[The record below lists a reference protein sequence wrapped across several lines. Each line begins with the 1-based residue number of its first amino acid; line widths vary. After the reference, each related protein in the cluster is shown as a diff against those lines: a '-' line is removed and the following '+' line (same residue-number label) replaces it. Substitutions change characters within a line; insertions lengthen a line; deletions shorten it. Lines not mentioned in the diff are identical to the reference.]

1 MHKYAWQ
8 APLPLAAS
16 AQADYFGGMDM
27 QSTGA
32 DAPITTP
39 VTIYRKDYTPPVWA
53 VPSLHLDFA
62 LDLSATKVTNT
73 MQVERR
79 ADGPLVLRGDGLI
92 ADEVRVDGVVVND
105 WAMQGDDLILPLSG
119 DAHEVAITTTINP
132 STNTQLMGLYA
143 SNGMLCTQ
151 CEAEGFRRITF
162 HPDRPDVLSRYSV
175 HMAGDKAAFP
185 VLLSNGDCVETGDLD
200 GGRHYAKWVDPWP
213 KPSYLFALVAGD
225 LVAAR
230 DSFTSMSGR
239 TVDLAIYVRAGDE
252 SRTGHA
258 MQALKNSMAW
268 DEAEYGREY
277 DLDVFNIVAVSDF
290 NMGAM
295 ENKGLNIFNT
305 RYILADKETATDMDF
320 DGVEGVVAHEY
331 FHNWSGN
338 RVTCRDWFQLS
349 LKEGFT
355 VLRDQQFSAAMGS
368 AAVKRI
374 EDVKMLR
381 AAQFVEDA
389 GPLAHPIRPE
399 SFMEISNFYTATIYN
414 KGAEVIR
421 MMRTL
426 MGADA
431 YRKGTDLYF
440 DRHDGEAATCE
451 DFVKAMEDGGG
462 IDLSQFRLW
471 YSTAGTPRVHV
482 HITHDEAA
490 GEAVLRF
497 SQSIARNGGEHEPS
511 NMVIPLRMAL
521 LDPETGAHDGE
532 QLVVLTQDAEE
543 FRFASA
549 RFPVLSLNRDFSAP
563 IILTSNRPAS
573 DLAFLARHDDDPFA
587 RFEAMLQLMTD
598 TLTAAVASGGV
609 DQAAQQSVI
618 DAVAACLSDTRLDD
632 ALKAD
637 IVRLPTEAFLGEQM
651 AVIDPEAIHQQ
662 RKALEIAIGIALFS
676 EWEVLV
682 TRLSALPYEWSAQGK
697 GGRKLLASA
706 LLYMVAGNND
716 AGAKAAYALYE
727 AADNMTNR
735 MTALQALRDLHS
747 PLRDAAL
754 ADFYQRFEGDALV
767 IDKWFSLQAISL
779 RDDTL
784 QVIQTLAQ
792 HPAFTMSN
800 PNRLRSLYMVL
811 TANQR
816 IFHDA
821 SGAGYDLI
829 ADVIIALDK
838 ANPQTAARMVPPL
851 GRWRRFD
858 ENRAAKMRGALERI
872 RDSGALSRDVSEQVL
887 KSLN

>member
-1 MHKYAWQ
+1 MQ
-8 APLPLAAS
+8 LADDGNA
-16 AQADYFGGMDM
+16 AYFDGMDM

-32 DAPITTP
+32 DAPSTQPI
-39 VTIYRKDYTPPVWA
+39 TIYRKDYTPPAWA

-62 LDLSATKVTNT
+62 LDLSATRVVST
-73 MQVERR
+73 MQVVRH
-79 ADGPLVLRGDGLI
+79 ADGPLVLRGDGLA
-92 ADEVRVDGVVVND
+92 ADEVRVDGVVVTD
-105 WAMQGDDLILPLSG
+105 WAMQGDDLIVALSG
-119 DAHEVAITTTINP
+119 DVHEVTIITTINP

-143 SNGMLCTQ
+143 SNAMLCTQ

-175 HMAGDKAAFP
+175 YMAGDKDAFP

-200 GGRHYAKWVDPWP
+200 GGRHFAKWVDPWP

-225 LVAAR
+225 LVGAR
-230 DSFTSMSGR
+230 DTFTTMNGR
-239 TVDLAIYVRAGDE
+239 KVDLAIYVRAGDE
-252 SRTGHA
+252 TRTAHA

-295 ENKGLNIFNT
+295 ENKGLNVFNT
-305 RYILADKETATDMDF
+305 RYILADKETATDRDF

-368 AAVKRI
+368 PAVKRI

-399 SFMEISNFYTATIYN
+399 SFMEISNFYTSTIYN

-426 MGADA
+426 MGPDA

-462 IDLSQFRLW
+462 IDLTQFRLW
-471 YSTAGTPRVHV
+471 YSQAGTPKVTARVDRANDGQVTLH
-482 HITHDEAA
+482 
-490 GEAVLRF
+490 L
-497 SQSIARNGGEHEPS
+497 SQSLAPTPGQNVKQP
-511 NMVIPLRMAL
+511 MVIPLRL
-521 LDPETGAHDGE
+521 KLYDLDGGHGIEEE
-532 QLVVLTQDAEE
+532 QLIVLDRAEMAVSCGE
-543 FRFASA
+543 YRAM
-549 RFPVLSLNRDFSAP
+549 PILSFNRGFSAP
-563 IILTSNRPAS
+563 IIAQVERAS
-573 DLAFLARHDDDPFA
+573 GDLAWLAQCDDDPFA
-587 RFEAMLQLMTD
+587 RFEAMQELMID
-598 TLTAAVASGGV
+598 VLTAAIESGTMTA
-609 DQAAQQSVI
+609 DAQQSVI
-618 DAVAACLSDTRLDD
+618 DAVAACIADTRLDE
-632 ALKAD
+632 ALIAE
-637 IVRLPTEAFLGEQM
+637 IVRLPTEAYLGEQM

-662 RKALEIAIGIALFS
+662 RKALEIAIGRALFAQ
-676 EWEVLV
+676 WEALV
-682 TRLSALPYEWSAQGK
+682 TRLSALPYVWSAQGK
-697 GGRKLLASA
+697 AQRKLLSST
-706 LLYMVAGNND
+706 LMYLVAGNND
-716 AGAKAAYALYE
+716 MGAKAAYALYE

-754 ADFYQRFEGDALV
+754 ADFYARFEGDALV

-779 RDDTL
+779 REDTL
-784 QVIQTLAQ
+784 AIIRNLAN
-792 HPAFTMSN
+792 HPAFSMSN

-821 SGAGYDLI
+821 SGAGYSLI

-838 ANPQTAARMVPPL
+838 SNPQTAARMVPPL

-858 ENRAAKMRGALERI
+858 DGRANKMRGALERI
-872 RDSGALSRDVSEQVL
+872 RDSGELSRDVAEQVL
-887 KSLN
+887 KSLD